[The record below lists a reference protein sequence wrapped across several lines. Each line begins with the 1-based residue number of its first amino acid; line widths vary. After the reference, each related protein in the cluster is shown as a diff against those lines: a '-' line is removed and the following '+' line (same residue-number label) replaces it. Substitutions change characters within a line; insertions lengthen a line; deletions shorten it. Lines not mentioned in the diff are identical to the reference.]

1 MSLKRRLDRLHDAAR
16 DAGRK
21 PPWSPPHV
29 YARLVEDAREGIA
42 RDARIGGRP
51 LYRID
56 GGIIYAASDG
66 RPVRHSGD
74 YVGVLD
80 EHIRELDAEIA
91 ERDAEMAECEARMT
105 PEKLAE
111 ARREEEAREARLRG
125 LSPDEEIAAVEAEI
139 AALDAEGGGG

>member
-1 MSLKRRLDRLHDAAR
+1 MSLKRRLDRLHNAVR
-16 DAGRK
+16 DAGRE
-21 PPWSPPHV
+21 PPWSAPHV
-29 YARLVEDAREGIA
+29 YARLVEDAREDIA

-111 ARREEEAREARLRG
+111 ARREEETREDRLRG
-125 LSPDEEIAAVEAEI
+125 LSLDEEIAALEAEI